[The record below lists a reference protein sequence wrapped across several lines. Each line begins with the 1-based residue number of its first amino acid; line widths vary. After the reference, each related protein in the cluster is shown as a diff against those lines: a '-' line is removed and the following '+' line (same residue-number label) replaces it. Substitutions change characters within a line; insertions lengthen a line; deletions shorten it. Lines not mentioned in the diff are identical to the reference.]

1 LGLFQAGTGS
11 KLYPE
16 GGAWSLFV
24 LAGVTGQGG
33 GQGMREGKWG
43 EMEEILTGERKK
55 REIFLSQGFSFLGE
69 IRV

>member
-1 LGLFQAGTGS
+1 MFWLGLA
-11 KLYPE
+11 
-16 GGAWSLFV
+16 
-24 LAGVTGQGG
+24 GQGG